1 MNQDEEHLKLLSTFH
16 YVLGG
21 VTALFSLFPVI
32 HLVVGL
38 FFILAPEKMSSHGE
52 PPPAFFGW
60 VFVIGA
66 GVAILGGLT
75 LAVLIAVSGR
85 FLSRR
90 VRRVFCI
97 VVAGLECL
105 FMPLGT
111 ILGVFTIIVLM
122 RPSVNKLFAGAGT
135 PET

>member
-1 MNQDEEHLKLLSTFH
+1 MDMNQDEEHLKLLSTFH

-52 PPPAFFGW
+52 PPPAF
-60 VFVIGA
+60 
-66 GVAILGGLT
+66 
-75 LAVLIAVSGR
+75 
-85 FLSRR
+85 
-90 VRRVFCI
+90 
-97 VVAGLECL
+97 
-105 FMPLGT
+105 
-111 ILGVFTIIVLM
+111 VLM